1 LWADIPPP
9 SCGKSLC
16 VFLFQLH
23 SHPRPG
29 EIRLQLTVDGLGHT
43 VKEQLLDADVIVKV
57 LKVPDGRRRA
67 ANMRM
72 QKRSGV
78 RR

>member
-1 LWADIPPP
+1 LWADISPP

-29 EIRLQLTVDGLGHT
+29 EIGLQLSIHWLGHAI
-43 VKEQLLDADVIVKV
+43 KEQPLDSNMIVKV
-57 LKVPDGRRRA
+57 FKVPDGRRRA
-67 ANMRM
+67 TNMRM
-72 QKRSGV
+72 QERSGV